1 MCKQGKRKL
10 VQQILAKSKLDSEH
24 VNVKKRIGCDGIEYQ
39 MLASD
44 FNELQELQSPD
55 ECLAVI
61 TEHPARAIH
70 LPMSNRNIE
79 DDVSRL
85 LDCASY
91 LAERSYEIWS
101 EQGVCDEP
109 IIVTH
114 NETHFQMLDNRRLD
128 EMAVMMQELLAKYPH
143 VQYVIENTTPFRW
156 LQKDDTRLSSGYYD
170 SPVMIA
176 YYLQEVLKTNR
187 IGTCLDTCHAGIT
200 IEHMNRVCNAC
211 GAIDMT
217 FTMHKFFE
225 LYRPTCKL
233 FHFASYDDGGYGTGH
248 ATPFTNDKMREL
260 REQVEL
266 YNLYGYDCP
275 VTLEINEKDLL
286 VCDGYRVSKESIDL
300 ILWGQSE

>member
-1 MCKQGKRKL
+1 M
-10 VQQILAKSKLDSEH
+10 QQILAKSKIDSEH
-24 VNVKKRIGCDGIEYQ
+24 VEVKKNIGCDGIEYQ

-44 FNELQELQSPD
+44 FDEMQELASPD

-70 LPMSNRNIE
+70 LPMSNCNIE
-79 DDVSRL
+79 DDVMRL
-85 LDCASY
+85 LDCASF

-101 EQGVCDEP
+101 KQGVCDEP

-114 NETHFQMLDNRRLD
+114 NETHYRMLGEQRLR
-128 EMAVMMQELLAKYPH
+128 EMTAMMQEMLMKYPH

-156 LQKDDTRLSSGYYD
+156 LQKGDTRLSSGYYD

-176 YYLQEVLKTNR
+176 DYLQEMLKTNR
-187 IGTCLDTCHAGIT
+187 IGTCMDSCHAGIT
-200 IEHMNRVCNAC
+200 IEHMNRVCDAC
-211 GAIDMT
+211 DAVDMK
-217 FTMHKFFE
+217 FTMGKFFA

-233 FHFASYDDGGYGTGH
+233 FHFASYDDGGYGAGH
-248 ATPFTNDKMREL
+248 ATPFTKDKMGEL

-266 YNLYGYDCP
+266 YELYGYDCP

-286 VCDGYRVSKESIDL
+286 VCDGYRVSKENLDMV
-300 ILWGQSE
+300 LWECAEQ